1 MFDIRMQRKENY
13 AVFGFLAILLLQVV
27 MMFYFCA
34 NKQEYHIDEIYSYIL
49 SNSYHCDNLSNAN
62 DIKNHWI
69 SGKDS
74 FPKFVSVQTNERFAY
89 HKTYLNNTTDAHPP
103 FYYFIL
109 HTVCS
114 FFPDR
119 FSKWFGL
126 SINIIAFVLSQ
137 ILLFL
142 ISRELF
148 NGLIWQLLPMALY
161 GFSPIA
167 VDIVLYIRMYSV
179 LVLFTL
185 LLFFVHLNMLEG
197 KLKLPYLWCFL
208 ITFLGVFTQ
217 YFFAFSAFYL
227 ALFCCVFLWKNKKF
241 RDLLYYSVSMISG
254 VLLVFLVYPAAF
266 RQTTGSSTNNVG
278 NEVSSNFLNIAMLP
292 ERLSS
297 YRVQFTRRMILNWK
311 WRLFYTGVLCMILI
325 FAAIL
330 RNKKS
335 KKYNIIFTQN
345 PVNVMKNAFKH
356 KKTMYVF
363 MTAMIMLLT
372 VSTVAH
378 ISGKFSYLRYL
389 YNIMPIIFFL
399 FVAMVYYLSYIFNI
413 NRAVLSAGFVFFA
426 FIIGTGT
433 TVKKNCEYLFE
444 GRHRVICDTVS
455 FLNDKPLVL
464 LDKNTTHVLTG
475 NFTLL
480 SSVDRL
486 YITDT
491 DDVDIDELT
500 VNMDVSDGVAFLVI
514 DNTEWSEGYIGD
526 DTVQKMVDLSE
537 NFNTYEKYGEQL
549 HSTMYWVH

>member
-1 MFDIRMQRKENY
+1 MQRKENY

-197 KLKLPYLWCFL
+197 KLQLPYLWCFL

-227 ALFCCVFLWKNKKF
+227 ALFYCVFLWKNKKF

-335 KKYNIIFTQN
+335 KKSNIIFTQN

-426 FIIGTGT
+426 FIIGTEKKK
-433 TVKKNCEYLFE
+433 KKNCEYLFE

>member
-1 MFDIRMQRKENY
+1 
-13 AVFGFLAILLLQVV
+13 
-27 MMFYFCA
+27 
-34 NKQEYHIDEIYSYIL
+34 
-49 SNSYHCDNLSNAN
+49 
-62 DIKNHWI
+62 
-69 SGKDS
+69 
-74 FPKFVSVQTNERFAY
+74 
-89 HKTYLNNTTDAHPP
+89 
-103 FYYFIL
+103 
-109 HTVCS
+109 
-114 FFPDR
+114 
-119 FSKWFGL
+119 
-126 SINIIAFVLSQ
+126 
-137 ILLFL
+137 
-142 ISRELF
+142 
-148 NGLIWQLLPMALY
+148 
-161 GFSPIA
+161 
-167 VDIVLYIRMYSV
+167 
-179 LVLFTL
+179 
-185 LLFFVHLNMLEG
+185 
-197 KLKLPYLWCFL
+197 
-208 ITFLGVFTQ
+208 
-217 YFFAFSAFYL
+217 
-227 ALFCCVFLWKNKKF
+227 
-241 RDLLYYSVSMISG
+241 
-254 VLLVFLVYPAAF
+254 
-266 RQTTGSSTNNVG
+266 
-278 NEVSSNFLNIAMLP
+278 
-292 ERLSS
+292 
-297 YRVQFTRRMILNWK
+297 
-311 WRLFYTGVLCMILI
+311 
-325 FAAIL
+325 
-330 RNKKS
+330 
-335 KKYNIIFTQN
+335 
-345 PVNVMKNAFKH
+345 MKNAFKH

-399 FVAMVYYLSYIFNI
+399 FVVMVYYLSYIFNI